1 MQNEDAVRWN
11 ARYADCGRPYDTTGP
26 RELLVEHLDLLPDRG
41 LALDLAMGLGHNGA
55 LLQSRGMR
63 VVGVD
68 VSIEAVR
75 RARQM
80 YPGMTAFVADLT
92 SFRFPSGCF
101 DLILNFYYLQR
112 DLLADFARLLKPGG
126 MVVIETLTE
135 VMQAIKPDLPPE
147 YLLQSGELRRLF
159 TGWEILYEREGWI
172 PSRHGGKKAVASLIA
187 RLPIGV

>member
-1 MQNEDAVRWN
+1 
-11 ARYADCGRPYDTTGP
+11 
-26 RELLVEHLDLLPDRG
+26 
-41 LALDLAMGLGHNGA
+41 
-55 LLQSRGMR
+55 
-63 VVGVD
+63 
-68 VSIEAVR
+68 VS
-75 RARQM
+75 
-80 YPGMTAFVADLT
+80 
-92 SFRFPSGCF
+92 F
-101 DLILNFYYLQR
+101 DYLQR
-112 DLLADFARLLKPGG
+112 DLQADFARLLKPGG